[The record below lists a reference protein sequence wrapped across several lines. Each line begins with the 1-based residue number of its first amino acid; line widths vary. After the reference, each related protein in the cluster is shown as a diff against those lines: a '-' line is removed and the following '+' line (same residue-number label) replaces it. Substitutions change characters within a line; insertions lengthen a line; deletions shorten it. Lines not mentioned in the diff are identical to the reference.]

1 MTITFKLT
9 KVIYLKIILSRIDFP
24 KEKINFILDVI
35 MLNLTRKTEN
45 EHNNWAFKYT
55 ILHLIGIYINGENSD

>member
-1 MTITFKLT
+1 
-9 KVIYLKIILSRIDFP
+9 
-24 KEKINFILDVI
+24 